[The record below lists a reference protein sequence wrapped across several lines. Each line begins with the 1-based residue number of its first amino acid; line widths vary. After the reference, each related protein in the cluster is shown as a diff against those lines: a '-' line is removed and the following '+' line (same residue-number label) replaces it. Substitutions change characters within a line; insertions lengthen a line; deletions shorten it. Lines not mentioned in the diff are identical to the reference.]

1 MSADHSSDATVLT
14 RLPSVLRLAA
24 LALVV
29 VGFVGSVSTDPV
41 PVVTVSTYAVIFWL
55 GVACA
60 VVSIYL
66 GIFLQ
71 GVD

>member
-1 MSADHSSDATVLT
+1 MASGRNSST

-24 LALVV
+24 IALVV
-29 VGFVGSVSTDPV
+29 VGFLGSVSTDPV
-41 PVVTVSTYAVIFWL
+41 PVATVSVYSALFWT

>member
-1 MSADHSSDATVLT
+1 MVPVGASSTWVA
-14 RLPSVLRLAA
+14 SVLRLAA
-24 LALVV
+24 IALVI
-29 VGFVGSVSTDPV
+29 VGFLGSVSTDSV
-41 PVVTVSTYAVIFWL
+41 PVVTISAYSVLFWI